1 MGLRLTLS
9 KENNSLFTEFKDAYW
24 VVTNVSYSLTSVSF
38 NLICYPSR
46 EARHLDNTPL
56 SASSLPIGGASLSVI
71 KPELYRWRGQFAI
84 AQIFPNGIPI
94 NPDEQIKTIY
104 SFVKSCTG
112 LSFDDVLEDE
122 QEATI

>member
-46 EARHLDNTPL
+46 EARKCDNTPL
-56 SASSLPIGGASLSVI
+56 ATPDLPIGGATLSVF

-84 AQIFPNGIPI
+84 SQLFPQGIPAS
-94 NPDEQIKTIY
+94 PDDQMRTIY
-104 SFVKSCTG
+104 SFVKSYTG
-112 LSFDDVLEDE
+112 LPFDDVLEKE
-122 QEATI
+122 QEERI

>member
-24 VVTNVSYSLTSVSF
+24 VVTNVSYSLASVSF

-46 EARHLDNTPL
+46 EARKCDNTPL
-56 SASSLPIGGASLSVI
+56 ATPDLPIGGATLSVF

-84 AQIFPNGIPI
+84 SQLFPQGIPVS
-94 NPDEQIKTIY
+94 PDDQMRTIY
-104 SFVKSCTG
+104 SFVKSYTG
-112 LSFDDVLEDE
+112 LSFDDVLEE
-122 QEATI
+122 GQEVRI

>member
-46 EARHLDNTPL
+46 GQSTIATSFGTSLN
-56 SASSLPIGGASLSVI
+56 ASG
-71 KPELYRWRGQFAI
+71 
-84 AQIFPNGIPI
+84 
-94 NPDEQIKTIY
+94 
-104 SFVKSCTG
+104 
-112 LSFDDVLEDE
+112 
-122 QEATI
+122 

>member
-1 MGLRLTLS
+1 MGLSLTLS

-46 EARHLDNTPL
+46 EARKCDNSPF
-56 SASSLPIGGASLSVI
+56 AAPDLPVGGAMLSVF

-84 AQIFPNGIPI
+84 SQLFPQGIPAS
-94 NPDEQIKTIY
+94 PDDQMKTIY
-104 SFVKSCTG
+104 SFVKSYTR
-112 LSFDDVLEDE
+112 LPFDDVLEDV
-122 QEATI
+122 QEERI